1 MKKLIQFTTAD
12 GDDFFVEI
20 EEPVATETVRGYSG
34 QENTR
39 GVLETAKQSFNDA
52 LKPLKEISNSII
64 DSVRQISN
72 APDEVEVELGLKFS
86 AKAGII
92 LTSLDSEVNFKITLK
107 WQKSKTAS

>member
-1 MKKLIQFTTAD
+1 MKKLIQFTTTD
-12 GDDFFVEI
+12 GNNFFVEI
-20 EEPVATETVRGYSG
+20 DEPVAAEAVRGYSEQG
-34 QENTR
+34 NTR

-86 AKAGII
+86 AQAGII
-92 LTSLDSEVNFKITLK
+92 LTSLDSEANFKITLK
-107 WQKSKTAS
+107 WQKNKTGT